1 MRSTSSSGTGSNSSL
16 DWHEVPVGERLRL
29 QRNEKRQR
37 YKTRQMGLPAQ
48 PVSIE
53 ALWLAQNGMCVCNE
67 CRGHVPLEVGDTVI
81 AHEYFRAGKNS
92 PGHVPANVS
101 LWRASC
107 NSREAIKEKAAVSKS
122 HRMGVRGH
130 HGENKAFNQ
139 HHSRPDPWNRRFK
152 RKLNGQVIKR

>member
-1 MRSTSSSGTGSNSSL
+1 MRSTSSPGTGSDASL
-16 DWHEVPVGERLRL
+16 DWHEVPVGERCRL

-101 LWRASC
+101 LWRAAC
-107 NSREAIKEKAAVSKS
+107 NSREAIKENVAVRKS
-122 HRMGVRGH
+122 RRMGVRGD
-130 HGENKAFNQ
+130 GMEDKSYDQANL
-139 HHSRPDPWNRRFK
+139 RPDPWSKRFK
-152 RKLNGQVIKR
+152 RKLNGQVIRR